1 MLRVIVEFAKDEG
14 GQDMVE
20 YTLLLGFVA
29 LVAAAIIL
37 NVATSISTVWSVTST
52 DLSKAAANAS

>member
-1 MLRVIVEFAKDEG
+1 MRILKNLWTDES

-29 LVAAAIIL
+29 LVAAAIII
-37 NVATSISTVWSVTST
+37 NVAGSISTVWSVTST
-52 DLSKAAANAS
+52 DLSRAASAAS